1 MSKKRKKGRK
11 KTKRETDDEAFISD
25 GVRHG
30 IVAIALFVIA
40 GLLILA
46 AFDLSG
52 IAGEKV
58 FEALTFLFG
67 VGYFLFPIGLVLLGI
82 SLLSPGETSMTITKS
97 IGGALFFLSG
107 LGIIEVATADNGG
120 FIGKFLSSP
129 LLSFFD
135 TWASLLLLWAL
146 FIVALI
152 LLFGDK
158 IDRQSFETFLR
169 IFGKR
174 DPDEEDDYEEE
185 VGYED
190 VPEEEAEMEKPE
202 PPADEDEALMTPLAD
217 GEDEIGFFGKKT
229 PFSFKSK
236 PHGAY
241 APPPLSLLEER
252 GGKPKTGDI
261 KANANIIKRTLAN
274 FGIVVEMDDVSIGP
288 SVTRYALKPA
298 EGVKLS
304 KILGLQNNLELA
316 LAAHPVRI
324 EAPIP
329 GKSLVGIEVPNTA
342 KTTVGIASILG
353 SKEFTASTAALTVGL
368 GRGISGN
375 TAVGNISKMPHLL
388 IAGATGSGKTCAK
401 DTYIFSEK
409 GMLTFEELCPLPL
422 NSEVDYSLK
431 IATRDGIEAT
441 SKNYNNGICDFRK
454 ISTAEGLSIEVTDEH
469 PLWVIEDGKM
479 CWKPGESIEP
489 GDYVA
494 VSRASKLFGKKES
507 INFSP
512 APNITNKSRAIKIP
526 TKITPDL
533 GLFMGLL
540 SADGGLTIKNRIVY
554 TQANEELLETYSSL
568 LNNLFGISAVR
579 IEKSGKSNLA
589 KDIVI
594 HSKQLKD
601 FLTYMD
607 MQPVRAQK
615 KQIPR
620 SVRESSQEIIKA
632 FIQGLVRNDG
642 HVSQVGLEITLA
654 NRTLLHQLQL
664 LLLNFGIV
672 SSLREKKVRGY
683 EHNQYWRLALYGSEF
698 CKYASEIGFLTEEEK
713 KKAEVIIGRKR
724 NPNKDI
730 VPTLTPLL
738 KKLALEYRTS
748 FAKITNNGWQYK
760 EDVLVPKY
768 AFNSLRSYNNG
779 DRSPSYE
786 ALEKIL
792 YFYSPIED
800 MPEYE
805 EISKIQQS
813 NFYWAKVEKVEK
825 TSGEGYDFEV
835 PGSNSFV
842 GNGFVNHNS
851 VSIHTIITSLLYRNS
866 PDALKFIMV
875 DPKRVELTLYNGIP
889 HLLTPVIT
897 DAKKAILALKWAAGE
912 MESRYDTLEQSKVR
926 DIASYHENVFGKKKG
941 ADGEDLPP
949 MPYIIIIIDELAD
962 IMSAYP
968 RELEAGIVRLAQMSR
983 AVGIHLILST
993 QRPSVNVIT
1002 GLIKANIPSRVALQ
1016 VASQVDSRTI
1026 LDSSGA
1032 EKLLGAGDMLFA
1044 SGEMSKPIRLQ
1055 SAFISE
1061 DEVKKIVGYLKDAY
1075 EDELSD
1081 DITFSEEGRQERS
1094 DIFDSVGSI
1103 DEEDELFEEAR
1114 QTVIEAG
1121 KASTSYLQR
1130 KLRIGYSRAA
1140 RLMDILEEHGIV
1152 GAADGS
1158 KPREVLTPRESV
1170 TDNIELGGDE
1180 PEDEENDDEEKEFDE
1195 V

>member
-11 KTKRETDDEAFISD
+11 KTKREIEDEAFISD

-135 TWASLLLLWAL
+135 TWASLLLLWAF

-158 IDRQSFETFLR
+158 MDKQSFETFLR

-174 DPDEEDDYEEE
+174 DPDEEDNYDEEVDYESLPEN
-185 VGYED
+185 
-190 VPEEEAEMEKPE
+190 EEEIEEEE
-202 PPADEDEALMTPLAD
+202 PPADEEEVPATPPTD

-236 PHGAY
+236 SHGAY
-241 APPPLSLLEER
+241 TPPPLSLLEER

-353 SKEFTASTAALTVGL
+353 SKEFTTSTAALTVGL

-388 IAGATGSGKTCAK
+388 IAGATGSGK
-401 DTYIFSEK
+401 S
-409 GMLTFEELCPLPL
+409 
-422 NSEVDYSLK
+422 
-431 IATRDGIEAT
+431 
-441 SKNYNNGICDFRK
+441 
-454 ISTAEGLSIEVTDEH
+454 VTIH
-469 PLWVIEDGKM
+469 
-479 CWKPGESIEP
+479 
-489 GDYVA
+489 A
-494 VSRASKLFGKKES
+494 V
-507 INFSP
+507 
-512 APNITNKSRAIKIP
+512 
-526 TKITPDL
+526 
-533 GLFMGLL
+533 
-540 SADGGLTIKNRIVY
+540 
-554 TQANEELLETYSSL
+554 
-568 LNNLFGISAVR
+568 
-579 IEKSGKSNLA
+579 
-589 KDIVI
+589 
-594 HSKQLKD
+594 
-601 FLTYMD
+601 
-607 MQPVRAQK
+607 
-615 KQIPR
+615 
-620 SVRESSQEIIKA
+620 
-632 FIQGLVRNDG
+632 
-642 HVSQVGLEITLA
+642 
-654 NRTLLHQLQL
+654 
-664 LLLNFGIV
+664 
-672 SSLREKKVRGY
+672 
-683 EHNQYWRLALYGSEF
+683 
-698 CKYASEIGFLTEEEK
+698 
-713 KKAEVIIGRKR
+713 
-724 NPNKDI
+724 
-730 VPTLTPLL
+730 
-738 KKLALEYRTS
+738 
-748 FAKITNNGWQYK
+748 
-760 EDVLVPKY
+760 
-768 AFNSLRSYNNG
+768 
-779 DRSPSYE
+779 
-786 ALEKIL
+786 
-792 YFYSPIED
+792 
-800 MPEYE
+800 
-805 EISKIQQS
+805 
-813 NFYWAKVEKVEK
+813 
-825 TSGEGYDFEV
+825 
-835 PGSNSFV
+835 
-842 GNGFVNHNS
+842 
-851 VSIHTIITSLLYRNS
+851 ITSLLYRNS

-926 DIASYHENVFGKKKG
+926 DIASYHENVLGKKKG
-941 ADGEDLPP
+941 ADGEELPP
-949 MPYIIIIIDELAD
+949 MPYIVIIIDELAD

-1002 GLIKANIPSRVALQ
+1002 GLIKANIPARVALQ

-1026 LDSSGA
+1026 LDSAGA

-1055 SAFISE
+1055 SAYISE
-1061 DEVKKIVGYLKDAY
+1061 DEVKKIVDYLKDAY

-1081 DITFSEEGRQERS
+1081 DITFSEEARQERS
-1094 DIFDSVGSI
+1094 DIFDSVESI

-1158 KPREVLTPRESV
+1158 KPREVLTPRGSA
-1170 TDNIELGGDE
+1170 TDDIELDDNDPEEEEGDE
-1180 PEDEENDDEEKEFDE
+1180 DGNGEKEFDE